1 MPQRTDLGAPPRT
14 SLGIGALSMVLSALA
29 FALMGVCIQVCS
41 KTLPNG
47 MIVFFRNA
55 SGLLFLSPILMRGG
69 LAVLNTSQLRQLVVR
84 GIAGLSS
91 MYCYFYA
98 LSQMTLADAVLLN
111 YTLPLFIPVVEA
123 IWLREP
129 LPTRLAFP
137 LGLGFLGVVVVLR
150 PGGGLVT
157 AAATVGLLAGLLS
170 AVAQTGVR
178 QLTQTEPTV
187 RIVIYFAIMGSSISA
202 LGLPFAWITP
212 EPKIWLVIALMGL
225 SATAGQLLMTKA
237 YSHAPASQIGGFVY
251 FGVLFAAL
259 LDWLRLGIVPSAGF
273 FAGASL
279 VVIAG
284 ALMFKIASRGPIV
297 IDSE

>member
-1 MPQRTDLGAPPRT
+1 MSLRAGAT
-14 SLGIGALSMVLSALA
+14 LMILSALA
-29 FALMGVCIQVCS
+29 FSLMGVCIQVCA

-55 SGLLFLSPILMRGG
+55 TGLLFLSPILMRGG
-69 LAVLNTSQLRQLVVR
+69 LSVLRTSHLPQHLVR

-98 LSQMTLADAVLLN
+98 LSQMRLADAVLLN

-137 LGLGFLGVVVVLR
+137 LSLGFTGVVVVLR
-150 PGGGLVT
+150 PGSGLVT
-157 AAATVGLLAGLLS
+157 AAAMIGLLAGFLS

-187 RIVIYFAIMGSSISA
+187 RIVIYFAIVGSSISA
-202 LGLPFAWITP
+202 LGLPFVWVTP

-225 SATAGQLLMTKA
+225 FATAGQLLLTKA

-251 FGVLFAAL
+251 SGVLFAAL
-259 LDWLRLGIVPSAGF
+259 LDWLRLGLVPSPGF
-273 FAGASL
+273 FTGAAL
-279 VVIAG
+279 VIAAG
-284 ALMFKIASRGPIV
+284 ALTFRIVSRSPLV